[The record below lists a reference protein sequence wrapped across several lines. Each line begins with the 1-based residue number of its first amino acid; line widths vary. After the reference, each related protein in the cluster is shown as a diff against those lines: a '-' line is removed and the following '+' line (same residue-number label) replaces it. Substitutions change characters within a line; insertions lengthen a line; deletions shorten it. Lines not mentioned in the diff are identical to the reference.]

1 MKCNEEMLI
10 LVELLIFFF
19 IFFHYYWWDIV
30 RRKNTIIRDGSSR
43 ALLDP
48 FFEGRRETD
57 EEFYAL

>member
-1 MKCNEEMLI
+1 MLI

-30 RRKNTIIRDGSSR
+30 RRKNTISRDGSSRR

-48 FFEGRRETD
+48 FFEGSRSE
-57 EEFYAL
+57 YIIL